1 MILRRRLVSLLHK
14 QQLLSEAWKRPEAF
28 AATSYFATD
37 SKKGKRRPTKSDV
50 PDGLSSNRTVDEKEV
65 ALQAAL
71 ANIAAK
77 FGRETIMRLGDMAGP
92 RQVPVIST
100 GSIALDTALGVGGL
114 PKGRVVEIYG
124 SEATGKTTLALHVIA
139 EAQKA
144 GGRCVFLDVEHA
156 LDITFAEAIGV
167 RIADL
172 YVSQPDNAEQ
182 ALDIADEFIRSC
194 SAAVVVVDSVAALA
208 PKAELEGGMGDAH
221 MALQARLM
229 SQALRKLTHSLS
241 RSQTIL
247 IFINQVRHKLGGFG
261 GFGGAPI
268 EVTAGGNALKFYA
281 SVRLHIR
288 KREVIKRGEE
298 TLGFHVIVKVAKNKV
313 APPFKTAEFEIEFG
327 KGISQA
333 GEILDFGVQL
343 GLLSKSGAWFSYRG
357 ENFANGR
364 DSAKKFLKEHE
375 DVALELVT
383 AIRQKFLL
391 GPQPPKE
398 ENAEDFDEDDG
409 ALETDAEE
417 AAKG

>member
-1 MILRRRLVSLLHK
+1 MILRRKLASLLGQSQALHGG
-14 QQLLSEAWKRPEAF
+14 WKRQEGF
-28 AATSYFATD
+28 LAASFFATD
-37 SKKGKRRPTKSDV
+37 SKKVKRRTNQSAA
-50 PDGLSSNRTVDEKEV
+50 PDGAFAARTLDEKEV

-71 ANIAAK
+71 DNIRSK
-77 FGRETIMRLGDMAGP
+77 FGKETIIRLGDMTSP
-92 RQVPVIST
+92 RQVPVMPT
-100 GSIALDTALGVGGL
+100 GSLALDIALGVGGL

-124 SEATGKTTLALHVIA
+124 AEATGKTTLALHVIA
-139 EAQKA
+139 EAQKL

-167 RIADL
+167 RVEDL

-182 ALDIADEFIRSC
+182 TLDIADEFIRSC
-194 SAAVVVVDSVAALA
+194 SASVVVIDSVAALA
-208 PKAELEGGMGDAH
+208 PKAELEGSMGDAH

-281 SVRLHIR
+281 SVRLNIR
-288 KREVIKRGEE
+288 KRDAVKRGEE
-298 TLGFHVIVKVAKNKV
+298 TVGFHVIVKIAKNKL

-333 GEILDFGVQL
+333 GEIIDFGLQI
-343 GLLSKSGAWFSYRG
+343 GLIGKSGAWFSYNGNQFAHGR
-357 ENFANGR
+357 EN
-364 DSAKKFLKEHE
+364 AKKFLKDNE
-375 DVALELVT
+375 DVAQELVA
-383 AIRQKFLL
+383 AIKEKFLL
-391 GPQPPKE
+391 SPKSPMGDPSE
-398 ENAEDFDEDDG
+398 ETFEEGDSFEEDI
-409 ALETDAEE
+409 
-417 AAKG
+417 AAKA